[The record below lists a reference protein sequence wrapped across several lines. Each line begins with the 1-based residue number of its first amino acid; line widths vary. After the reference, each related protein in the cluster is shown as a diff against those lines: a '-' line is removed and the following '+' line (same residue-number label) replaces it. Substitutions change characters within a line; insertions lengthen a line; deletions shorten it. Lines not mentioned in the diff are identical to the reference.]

1 MWGWG
6 AVNLS
11 QTEVGNNFPSKV
23 LHPIYLNGKYV
34 YEGVASIQYN
44 SITLLTGDEL
54 TEKGS
59 GYC

>member
-1 MWGWG
+1 MRVGRSKPQSDRGWKQFSIQSFTS
-6 AVNLS
+6 NLFEW
-11 QTEVGNNFPSKV
+11 Q
-23 LHPIYLNGKYV
+23 I

-44 SITLLTGDEL
+44 SITPLTGDEL